1 MPPQL
6 RAGVSRAI
14 TTPPVGIAHPFW
26 GAQTHT
32 RAEGIDLDLWTTALV
47 VSDGTTTAAIVDSD
61 LPNVPDALAAEVRR
75 RVSELTDIPPSHIRI
90 SATHT
95 HSGGAL
101 APGWYPDGAEMIPGY
116 VAMLTDKIVGAVWEA
131 RRSMRPARIAS
142 GIGHSTVGL
151 NRRMWHPGQQR
162 IVLGRNYGGFV
173 DHDLPVARI
182 DDEDERPI
190 AILVNYACHPTIM
203 AHRNSRITPDYPGP
217 LRRVV
222 ESNVGGVCLFL
233 QGCAGDRHPRESF
246 SSKGADYRKV
256 GTLLGLEAAKVAVGL
271 TTLPKEERLV
281 EVLESGAELGIY
293 DDTPGPE
300 PDGTVTVVTQ
310 TVELPLIDLP
320 TLAEADSDLA
330 TKAEALA
337 EARRG
342 GDESEIRR
350 RGYVAKR
357 SQMQRSH
364 VVRYEGRATAATE
377 IQAIRIGGLALVAM
391 PGEPFAEVG
400 VEIRRRS
407 SFAVTM
413 VSGYSNGEIGYVP
426 MRSDYKNGG
435 YGVWNSP
442 LAAGSA
448 DLLIEAAGDLL
459 EGIGGR

>member
-6 RAGVSRAI
+6 RAGVSRAVI
-14 TTPPVGIAHPFW
+14 TPPVGIAHPFW

-32 RAEGIDLDLWTTALV
+32 RAEGIDLELWATALV
-47 VSDGTTTAAIVDSD
+47 VSDGTTTAAIVDAD
-61 LPNVPDALAAEVRR
+61 LPNVPDSLAADIRR
-75 RVSELTDIPPSHIRI
+75 RVSELTGIPPQAVRV

-95 HSGGAL
+95 HSGGPL
-101 APGWYPDGAEMIPGY
+101 QPGWFPDGTEMIPGY
-116 VAMLTDKIVGAVWEA
+116 VTMLTDKIVGAVWEA
-131 RRSMRPARIAS
+131 QRAMRPARIAS
-142 GIGHSTVGL
+142 GLGHSEVGL

-173 DHDLPVARI
+173 DHELPVARI
-182 DDEDERPI
+182 DDEHERPI
-190 AILVNYACHPTIM
+190 AILVNYPCHPTIM
-203 AHRNSRITPDYPGP
+203 AHRNKLLTPDFPGP

-222 ESNVGGVCLFL
+222 EANVGGLCLFL

-246 SSKGADYRKV
+246 SSNGTDYRKV
-256 GTLLGLEAAKVAVGL
+256 GTLLGLEAAKVAIGL
-271 TTLPKEERLV
+271 TTLPKNEKLV

-293 DDTPGPE
+293 EDTPGPE
-300 PDGTVTVVTQ
+300 PDGTVTVVTR

-320 TLAEADSDLA
+320 TLEEADADLA
-330 TKAEALA
+330 TKAAVLA

-342 GDESEIRR
+342 GDDAEIRA
-350 RGYVAKR
+350 RGYIAKR
-357 SQMQRSH
+357 ASMQRSL
-364 VVRYEGRATAATE
+364 VVRYQGQMTASTE
-377 IQAIRIGGLALVAM
+377 IQVIRIGGLALVAM

-407 SFAVTM
+407 GFAVTM

-442 LAAGSA
+442 MAPGAAEQ
-448 DLLIEAAGDLL
+448 LIEAAGDLL
-459 EGIGGR
+459 EAASG

>member
-6 RAGVSRAI
+6 RAGVSRAV

-32 RAEGIDLDLWTTALV
+32 RAEGVDLDLWTTALV
-47 VSDGTTTAAIVDSD
+47 VSDGATTVAIIDSD
-61 LPNVPDALAAEVRR
+61 LPNVPDSLSAEVRR
-75 RVSELTDIPPSHIRI
+75 RVSELTGIAPANFRL

-95 HSGGAL
+95 HSGGPL
-101 APGWYPDGAEMIPGY
+101 SPGWYPDGAEMIPGY
-116 VAMLTDKIVGAVWEA
+116 VSMLTDKIVGAVWEA
-131 RRSMRPARIAS
+131 QRGMRPARIAS
-142 GIGHSTVGL
+142 GLGHSTVGL

-182 DDEDERPI
+182 DDEDEQPI
-190 AILVNYACHPTIM
+190 AVLVNYACHPTIM
-203 AHRNSRITPDYPGP
+203 AHRNSLITPDFPGP

-222 ESNVGGVCLFL
+222 EANVGGVCLFL

-246 SSKGADYRKV
+246 SSRAADYRKV
-256 GTLLGLEAAKVAVGL
+256 GTLLGLEASKVAVGL
-271 TTLPKEERLV
+271 TTLPKEEHLV

-293 DDTPGPE
+293 EDTPGAE
-300 PDGTVTVVTQ
+300 PDSTVRVATR
-310 TVELPLIDLP
+310 TVELPLIELP
-320 TLAEADSDLA
+320 SLADAEADLA
-330 TKAEALA
+330 TKSEALA

-342 GDESEIRR
+342 GDDAEIRR
-350 RGYVAKR
+350 TGYIAKR

-364 VVRYEGRATAATE
+364 VRRYEGRVTASTE
-377 IQAIRIGGLALVAM
+377 IQVMRIGGLALVAM

-407 SFAVTM
+407 GFAVTM

-442 LAAGSA
+442 LAPGSA
-448 DLLIEAAGDLL
+448 EMLIEAASDLL
-459 EGIGGR
+459 EAVG